1 MKNKIILLRSG
12 NVILKVLGQFRTLQQ
27 AKWFI
32 EDNYFEFYKDVC
44 QWSKFQSPEFIT
56 IE

>member
-1 MKNKIILLRSG
+1 MKNKIVLLRSD
-12 NVILKVLGQFRTLQQ
+12 NIILKVLDQFRTLQQ

-32 EDNYFEFYKDVC
+32 EDNYPDFFKDVC
-44 QWSKFQSPEFIT
+44 QWSKFQSHEFIT

>member
-1 MKNKIILLRSG
+1 MKNKIVLLRSD
-12 NVILKVLGQFRTLQQ
+12 NIILKVLDQFRTLQQ

-32 EDNYFEFYKDVC
+32 EDNYPDFFKDVC

>member
-1 MKNKIILLRSG
+1 MKNKIVLLRSG
-12 NVILKVLGQFRTLQQ
+12 NIILKVLGQFRTLQQ

-32 EDNYFEFYKDVC
+32 EDEYSEFRKDVC